1 MLSTREI
8 FNYTLKTGRDIFD
21 DFQELDRQQAL
32 AELGRP
38 NEVGYIISEILS
50 NLDLIGVT
58 DIDLTDVL
66 KPTIDDED
74 ESEGKDEEDKKNFIP
89 DPMNEIYNRTLY
101 KTPKEV
107 VSKSISSFILS
118 KNIDSSI
125 LLDAPYDIVI
135 REYNRASKIREDAIK
150 KGGR

>member
-1 MLSTREI
+1 MLSTRDI

-38 NEVGYIISEILS
+38 NEVGYIISEILT
-50 NLDLIGVT
+50 NLDLIGVN
-58 DIDLTDVL
+58 DIDLTEVL
-66 KPTIDDED
+66 KPTIDAED
-74 ESEGKDEEDKKNFIP
+74 KSEGKDEDDEKNFIP
-89 DPMNEIYNRTLY
+89 NPMNEIFNRTLY
-101 KTPKEV
+101 RAPKEI

-118 KNIDSSI
+118 KNIDSDI

-135 REYNRASKIREDAIK
+135 REYNRASKIREEALK
-150 KGGR
+150 RR